1 MKYRHIFPL
10 LFAVF
15 TLVLT
20 AIPTSAQAP
29 ESSLNLN
36 AYHCPAGYDQV
47 SDCTKLGD
55 VYVDVYQDGQYLDQ
69 VVSSASE
76 GATLDL
82 TTGAYVELI
91 IAGGVPEGTAL
102 EASTLTFDVVEGVN
116 AVTLVFVD
124 QEVPAPSS
132 YLSVVAWFC
141 PANYEYYA
149 DSCTRLGDVYVDV
162 TQNGEP
168 LAQIKTLPVEVAV
181 LDLQEG
187 ADIELTIAGGVP
199 ERSYLASDLD
209 LSFTAVPGENP
220 VMITF
225 ISQEEAPDPHADAN
239 ALVVEALVCPV
250 EYAGNNYADDCVGEA
265 EIGVTVTRD
274 ADGYSVSDVA
284 GAEGTLG
291 IQGLGE
297 GTYTIELGVPGDAA
311 SFLTVCGTP
320 DGFEPR
326 QVSNPDSNLIG
337 VYLGPTE
344 TLTCT
349 FFIIPADL
357 QGAPAET
364 PVPAETPAPAQPTT
378 SPTVTG
384 LPSTGTGEAAAS
396 GSVTNAF
403 WYTLGT
409 CFLIAGAGALI
420 IQHRRD

>member
-1 MKYRHIFPL
+1 MKYRSLFPL

-15 TLVLT
+15 AMLLS
-20 AIPTSAQAP
+20 AIPAGAQAP
-29 ESSLNLN
+29 ASSLNLN

-55 VYVDVYQDGQYLDQ
+55 VYVDVYQDGQPLGQ
-69 VVSSASE
+69 VVTSASE
-76 GATLDL
+76 GATMDL
-82 TTGAYVELI
+82 MSGAFIELI

-102 EASTLTFDVVEGVN
+102 ENSTLTFNAVEGVN

-124 QEVPAPSS
+124 QEAPAPSS
-132 YLSVVAWFC
+132 YLSVVAWSC
-141 PANYEYYA
+141 PADYESQV

-162 TQNGEP
+162 TQDGQP
-168 LAQIKTLPVEVAV
+168 LAQLRTSTTETPV

-187 ADIELTIAGGVP
+187 AAIELTIAGGAP
-199 ERSYLASDLD
+199 ENSYLLSDLD

-220 VMITF
+220 VMMVF
-225 ISQEEAPDPHADAN
+225 VAQEEAPEPHTGTN
-239 ALVVEALVCPV
+239 ALVVEALLCPV
-250 EYAGNNYADDCVGEA
+250 EYAGNNYAGDCVGEA

-274 ADGYSVSDVA
+274 ADGYSVADVT
-284 GAEGTLG
+284 GAEGIVG
-291 IQGLGE
+291 FQGLGE
-297 GTYTIELGVPGDAA
+297 GTYTVELGVPGDAA

-326 QVSNPDSNLIG
+326 QVTNPDTNMIG

-357 QGAPAET
+357 QGE
-364 PVPAETPAPAQPTT
+364 PAETPAPAQPTKPTT

-384 LPSTGTGEAAAS
+384 LPSTGTGTMVSAES
-396 GSVTNAF
+396 DVNAV
-403 WYTLGT
+403 WIMLGT
-409 CFLIAGAGALI
+409 TLVFAVAVTVTV
-420 IQHRRD
+420 QRRRS